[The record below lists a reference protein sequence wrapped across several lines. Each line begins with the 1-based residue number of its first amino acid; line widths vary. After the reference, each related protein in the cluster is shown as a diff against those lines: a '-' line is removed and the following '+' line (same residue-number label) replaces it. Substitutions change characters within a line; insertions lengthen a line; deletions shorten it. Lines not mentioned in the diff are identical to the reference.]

1 MGRVIFLYQCRR
13 LWTATVYPGYNAG
26 WASGHN
32 AVADI
37 TDLWL
42 PYPQITQGLA
52 GIYDNGSDEYMEGL
66 SEHCEEVVKGEVP
79 LEEQSELFRRLDDEF
94 DLVENRRE
102 YIEEQM
108 EEEAE
113 EVVVN

>member
-1 MGRVIFLYQCRR
+1 MDF
-13 LWTATVYPGYNAG
+13 
-26 WASGHN
+26 
-32 AVADI
+32 
-37 TDLWL
+37 
-42 PYPQITQGLA
+42 A